1 MQNVPN
7 IVRGRLKVSSQP
19 VHHLGADMLTAFAER
34 SLPTLERDIVLEHLS
49 QCAECREIVALALPE
64 QESPLTVASPSRGWL
79 TWPTLRW
86 GFAAA
91 GIAVIVSFGVLRYQ
105 RQSNTAIATNRVPP
119 PTVSDAEPENKPVP
133 AVSVPAASLGQ
144 DSSALNATLATSE
157 VSPSE
162 VPASKKA
169 LPRANESAYQKLPIT
184 GRAFGQLAHGPKMT
198 ANQLQQN
205 ANSFQAQVV
214 PLSPPAPLSKQ
225 RLDDALRSAQAA
237 PSAAP
242 VQVQTEADKAESA
255 KNDAPKSLQ
264 QLVIH
269 NEELSQQTS
278 AYGTA
283 ELKRAKPAE
292 QDSMSG
298 LAPKAPGRSQT
309 TVAEAR
315 GSKILPIPRWSIDS
329 AGSLQRSYDQGS
341 TWQEVHVHDSPAV
354 GGQVVARNEPASSGG
369 FTKSKDTLAANAD
382 TNDSKKEEAVPTS
395 FRAVAANGNEVW
407 AGASGGLLFHSLD
420 AGTSWT
426 RVVPSVSGSSLTGD
440 VLAIEFTDSQH
451 GKVSTSTSEVWVTAD
466 GGQTWKKQ

>member
-341 TWQEVHVHDSPAV
+341 TWQEVRVHDVAV
-354 GGQVVARNEPASSGG
+354 SGG
-369 FTKSKDTLAANAD
+369 RVDEVAFSAARAKSKDTSSDAQFDA
-382 TNDSKKEEAVPTS
+382 KKEAVPAA
-395 FRAVAANGNEVW
+395 FRAVAANGNAVW

-420 AGTSWT
+420 AGSSWS

-440 VLAIEFTDSQH
+440 VVAIEFADSQH